1 MVHLFPDFPALVFSD
16 TTTGEGGLQDDMRA
30 IKHED
35 GEDEF
40 GKKRAFEQR

>member
-16 TTTGEGGLQDDMRA
+16 TTTGEGGLQDD
-30 IKHED
+30 KHED